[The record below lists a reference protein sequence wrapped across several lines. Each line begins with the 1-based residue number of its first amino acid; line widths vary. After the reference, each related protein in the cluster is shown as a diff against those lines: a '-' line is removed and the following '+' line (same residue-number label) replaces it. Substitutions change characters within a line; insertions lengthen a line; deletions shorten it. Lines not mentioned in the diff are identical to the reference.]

1 MMQRR
6 RSHPR
11 SQRGAA
17 ALLVVMLLFFVI
29 SMVAAYASRNLIFEQ
44 KTSANQYRATQAF
57 EAAEAGLEWAV
68 ALLNGGRIDDTC
80 APSTDVGQSTFRARY
95 LNIDF
100 DTGLFEPRTWDN
112 AGATEELHPS
122 CVRTDAGWSCHC
134 PGNAAPVLAEPVGTG
149 AYPAFRI
156 SFLPG
161 GQAGAVRIES
171 VGCTRLDEACLR
183 DGQGSSGEAAA
194 RVSVVV
200 ALSSA
205 LATPPAAALTARGD
219 IDAGA
224 ALLQL
229 HNVDPTTRGITAHS
243 GGAATLPPAQL
254 TTLPGTPPQS
264 SVVDGDSLLAA
275 QTAEQMFTTTF
286 RMAKSTYKQQ
296 PATVVLDNCA
306 TSCSAKLQAAAQ
318 AHPGR
323 VLWVEGDM
331 TLDADV
337 VLGSALEPV
346 LIVSTGNINLDAAA
360 VQIFGLLYSQAADWA
375 NGGLGA
381 VTVQGAAMAE
391 GDFTGT
397 GSPVI
402 QYDPDILKR
411 LNLGTGTMVR
421 VPGSWRDF

>member
-1 MMQRR
+1 
-6 RSHPR
+6 
-11 SQRGAA
+11 
-17 ALLVVMLLFFVI
+17 
-29 SMVAAYASRNLIFEQ
+29 MVAAYASRNLIFEQ

-68 ALLNGGRIDDTC
+68 ALLNGGRIDATC
-80 APSTDVGQSTFRARY
+80 APSTDTSQTTFRARY
-95 LNIDF
+95 LVAAADGIF
-100 DTGLFEPRTWDN
+100 TPRPWDN
-112 AGATEELHPS
+112 AGVTVNTLTPS
-122 CVRTDAGWSCHC
+122 CVRTDAGWACSC
-134 PGNAAPVLAEPVGTG
+134 PVDAAPVLADPVGTG

-156 SFLPG
+156 SFFAG
-161 GQAGAVRIES
+161 GQPGAVRIES

-194 RVSVVV
+194 RVSVVLS
-200 ALSSA
+200 LSSA

-219 IDAGA
+219 IDTGA

-229 HNVDPTTRGITAHS
+229 HNLDPATRGITAHS
-243 GGAATLPPAQL
+243 GGSATLPPAQL
-254 TTLPGTPPQS
+254 NTLPGTPPQS
-264 SVVDGDSLLAA
+264 SVVDNDAA
-275 QTAEQMFTTTF
+275 LGGQTPDQMFTAMF
-286 RMAKSTYKQQ
+286 RMAKPTYKQQ
-296 PATVVLDNCA
+296 PATVVLDDCA
-306 TSCSAKLQAAAQ
+306 TSCSAKLQAAVQ

-337 VLGSALEPV
+337 VLGSAPEPV
-346 LIVSTGNINLDAAA
+346 LIVSTGNINLDASA

-391 GDFTGT
+391 GDFTGA
-397 GSPVI
+397 GSPLI